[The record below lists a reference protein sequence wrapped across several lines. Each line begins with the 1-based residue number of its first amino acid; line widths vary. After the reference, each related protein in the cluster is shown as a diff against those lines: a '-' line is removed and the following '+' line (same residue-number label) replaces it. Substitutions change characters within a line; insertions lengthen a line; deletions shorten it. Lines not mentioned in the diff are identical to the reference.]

1 MTGSVVTYHPETIPA
16 FKGNPCIECL
26 PPRVKTTE
34 IIPILANRPEYS
46 PADRNGSP
54 EDRGMLTQTLLRL
67 YQPCEKDIDIYTKVE
82 RCIRWGYADRNPLSP
97 RFIRQQQH
105 EYRADQQNA
114 ESISYTQSYPT
125 TSGFAL
131 LGISGLGKSTTLRRV
146 LGRYPQVIRHESY
159 HGLPFNETQITYI
172 HMDAPNDG
180 SLKGLC
186 GAFFEQIDAL
196 LGTDYFTQYDEKR
209 TTLNKMRIN
218 MARIARSYHL
228 GIIVIDE
235 IQALC
240 VAKDESIPI
249 KTLNFLVTLV
259 NTIGVPVILVG
270 TPRALSFLQKEF
282 QQAKR
287 ACGQGDALW
296 EHMGN
301 DDTWR
306 MFVTAIWKY
315 QYTRETVRLTD
326 EIINALYEEAVG
338 VPFLAV
344 NIYKLV
350 QEYAIYSGEETFTA
364 RSFHTVASQKM
375 RLTLEMRRAL
385 LSGKEVNLQ
394 QYLDLTPFKF
404 QDFQSA
410 VLQDINPPEPPA
422 PDPEIVRKPDIR
434 EQAILTLLGL
444 GLDRPTATKHV
455 NRSLASFPGCT
466 HSAILAKD
474 AYDNHLRSSSQGA
487 VPAAS
492 IQPRLG
498 GSYAE
503 NLSAGFVGP

>member
-1 MTGSVVTYHPETIPA
+1 MTGSTVTYHPETIPA

-26 PPRVKTTE
+26 PTRVKTSE
-34 IIPILANRPEYS
+34 VISKLAYRPEYD
-46 PADRNGSP
+46 PKVREDSP
-54 EDRGMLTQTLLRL
+54 EDRGMMTQILLRL
-67 YQPCEKDIDIYTKVE
+67 FQPCEKDIDIYNKIE

-114 ESISYTQSYPT
+114 ESIPYTQSCPT
-125 TSGFAL
+125 TSGFAI
-131 LGISGLGKSTTLRRV
+131 LGISGLGKSTTLHRV
-146 LGRYPQVIRHESY
+146 LGRYPQVVRHESY
-159 HGLPFNETQITYI
+159 NGIPFNETQITYI

-186 GAFFEQIDAL
+186 GAFFEQIDML

-218 MARIARSYHL
+218 MARIARTYHL

-259 NTIGVPVILVG
+259 NTIGVPVVLVG

-287 ACGQGDALW
+287 ASGQGDALW
-296 EHMGN
+296 EHMDN

-306 MFVTAIWKY
+306 LFVKAIWKY
-315 QYTRETVRLTD
+315 QYTKETVELTD
-326 EIINALYEEAVG
+326 EILDALYDEAVG

-350 QEYAIYSGEETFTA
+350 QEYAIYTGKETFDAST
-364 RSFHTVASQKM
+364 FHTIASQKM
-375 RLTLEMRRAL
+375 KLTLKMRKAL
-385 LSGKEVNLQ
+385 LSGEEVNLRR
-394 QYLDLTPFKF
+394 YLDLTSFKIK
-404 QDFQSA
+404 DFQQA
-410 VLQDINPPEPPA
+410 IQQDINPPEPPP
-422 PDPEIVRKPDIR
+422 PDPEETPKPDIR

-444 GLDRPTATKHV
+444 GLNRPAAMKYV
-455 NRSLASFPGCT
+455 NRALAKFPGCT
-466 HSAILAKD
+466 LPSTLARD
-474 AYDNHLRSSSQGA
+474 AYDDHLRSSSLGA
-487 VPAAS
+487 VPGPS
-492 IQPRLG
+492 LENCLG
-498 GSYAE
+498 NNYAE
-503 NLSAGFVGP
+503 NLSKGFVGL